1 MVKIL
6 DDILLVAKGYY
17 NLQIEKYPFDIQ
29 TFAKE
34 TKNDMQSFAMLEGQ
48 AVEMRRENIFCRN
61 VLCDFHRIRQVV
73 HNLVS
78 NAVKFSS
85 DKIYMNVNQVR
96 TFPEVL
102 ADWRTSI
109 TVYQSS
115 MPSMV
120 GLSTYTADL
129 STNEEDKKDTIWAM
143 FLRR

>member
-1 MVKIL
+1 
-6 DDILLVAKGYY
+6 
-17 NLQIEKYPFDIQ
+17 
-29 TFAKE
+29 
-34 TKNDMQSFAMLEGQ
+34 
-48 AVEMRRENIFCRN
+48 MRRENIFCRN

-102 ADWRTSI
+102 AVWRTSI